1 MDLDGS
7 YISGLAPKGRIL
19 MIFVV
24 VVVFVFF
31 FCFFYLFFGGFFF
44 NFLGIYTH
52 NFVKNDSK
60 LENKGLFHAK
70 FYGKKFI

>member
-1 MDLDGS
+1 MGIEES
-7 YISGLAPKGRIL
+7 YISGLAPKKRIL

-31 FCFFYLFFGGFFF
+31 LVFFYLFFWGFFF
-44 NFLGIYTH
+44 NFQGIYTH